1 MAINNQAFYN
11 NQFQKL
17 LQQDADFEAKT
28 LQAQQSRDAA
38 FNAPKEPW
46 NPLETDWSWA
56 NDGQGLPDV
65 VVNDRTS
72 YETSNGTSNEN
83 SDIDPTYSLNFGLTK
98 DSSNRDILNA
108 VRGLKEYQN
117 EGSQEQFNNWIGS
130 QDGSNFDWANIANP
144 ANVFKDTNP
153 EVLTYE
159 NQAFI
164 QSVYDN
170 IYKDN
175 NTSNSVGSRPVAA
188 YGYANPANYAMS
200 TGYNN
205 TTAGDQ

>member
-1 MAINNQAFYN
+1 MATNNQAFYD

-28 LQAQQSRDAA
+28 LQAQQSKDAA

-65 VVNDRTS
+65 VVDDRTS
-72 YETSNGTSNEN
+72 YENLDVEPS
-83 SDIDPTYSLNFGLTK
+83 YSLNFGLTRE
-98 DSSNRDILNA
+98 SSNRDILNA
-108 VRGLKEYQN
+108 VRGLDEYNPPNNMN
-117 EGSQEQFNNWIGS
+117 EDYTVQDRFDDWINS
-130 QDGSNFDWANIANP
+130 QDGSNFNWANIDNP
-144 ANVFKDTNP
+144 VNVFKDTDP
-153 EVLTYE
+153 EVLTPE
-159 NQAFI
+159 NQVFI

-170 IYKDN
+170 IYKN
-175 NTSNSVGSRPVAA
+175 NNSVGSRPVAA
-188 YGYANPANYAMS
+188 HGYANPANYAMS
-200 TGYNN
+200 NGYNN